1 MKPLLK
7 ATGKRKLKNLFTGAE
22 LTDTGKA
29 AAYSAGGASLG
40 ATYLGSRTGKSNQ
53 PIQESPGMSAPPQMG
68 YDGRPPTSMG
78 ADGDLTLALSKLN
91 Q

>member
-1 MKPLLK
+1 MKPLIK
-7 ATGKRKLKNLFTGAE
+7 TTGKRKLKNLFTGAE
-22 LTDTGKA
+22 LTSTGKKA
-29 AAYSAGGASLG
+29 VYGFGAASLG
-40 ATYLGSRTGKSNQ
+40 STYLDARTGKTNQ
-53 PIQESPGMSAPPQMG
+53 PIQESPGVSAPPQLG